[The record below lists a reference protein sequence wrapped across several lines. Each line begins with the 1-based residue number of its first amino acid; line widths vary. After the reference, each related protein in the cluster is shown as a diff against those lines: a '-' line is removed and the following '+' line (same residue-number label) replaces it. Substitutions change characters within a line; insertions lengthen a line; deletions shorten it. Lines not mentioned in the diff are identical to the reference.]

1 MIDYSPLWK
10 TMEEKKVSQYTL
22 LKKGVD
28 NKTLNRLKHNE
39 NITALTIEKLCI
51 ILECTPNDVLT
62 KLLYVVEV
70 FFILVIFIL
79 WFENEVLKINYRIL
93 VFDDIF
99 CGYLKKCML

>member
-39 NITALTIEKLCI
+39 NITALTIEK
-51 ILECTPNDVLT
+51 P
-62 KLLYVVEV
+62 V
-70 FFILVIFIL
+70 FRSYHYIF
-79 WFENEVLKINYRIL
+79 
-93 VFDDIF
+93 
-99 CGYLKKCML
+99 

>member
-28 NKTLNRLKHNE
+28 NKTLNRLKYNE

-62 KLLYVVEV
+62 
-70 FFILVIFIL
+70 FT
-79 WFENEVLKINYRIL
+79 NE
-93 VFDDIF
+93 
-99 CGYLKKCML
+99 

>member
-39 NITALTIEKLCI
+39 
-51 ILECTPNDVLT
+51 
-62 KLLYVVEV
+62 
-70 FFILVIFIL
+70 
-79 WFENEVLKINYRIL
+79 
-93 VFDDIF
+93 
-99 CGYLKKCML
+99 

>member
-28 NKTLNRLKHNE
+28 NKTSNRLKHNE

-62 KLLYVVEV
+62 
-70 FFILVIFIL
+70 FT
-79 WFENEVLKINYRIL
+79 NE
-93 VFDDIF
+93 
-99 CGYLKKCML
+99 

>member
-1 MIDYSPLWK
+1 
-10 TMEEKKVSQYTL
+10 MEEKKVSQYTL

-62 KLLYVVEV
+62 ST
-70 FFILVIFIL
+70 
-79 WFENEVLKINYRIL
+79 NE
-93 VFDDIF
+93 
-99 CGYLKKCML
+99 